1 MKTIELTRDEIE
13 KQIRE
18 KLVSLF
24 GDICPSYI
32 DNYPCDNYNDSA
44 ISDVLSSDTFDDIE
58 ESLDLPTWAR
68 QREEVPSDNDDGF
81 LSSDKELLQYYSKY
95 VDSKVRLVIKNT
107 STAL

>member
-18 KLVSLF
+18 KLVYLY
-24 GDICPSYI
+24 GDISPSRI

-44 ISDVLSSDTFDDIE
+44 INDAPSSDSFDDIE

-68 QREEVPSDNDDGF
+68 QREEVPSDNDDSF
-81 LSSDKELLQYYSKY
+81 LFSDEELLKDYSKY
-95 VDSKVRLVIKNT
+95 VDSKVKLVIKN
-107 STAL
+107 SPYN